1 MAAKRRGSS
10 CHDLRRRNKV
20 FLERPATLA
29 AFWPLLHSATA
40 GAEGSSGSPPF
51 RSGAR
56 TRREAAGSAGHSG
69 TGAVCEH
76 RAHAARVSNV
86 QQHEGGEA
94 SGAAASRGAERREGT
109 GGTGAAERRRG
120 RREVRGCSWR
130 AGALPLL
137 LPAAAR
143 SPPSASITSSEAGS
157 RHAARPRPGR
167 GWRRGPVPQCGRD
180 WEAER
185 GAAGETKR
193 QRGGSAA
200 AGIRLLEAGRDSGCR
215 PPG

>member
-86 QQHEGGEA
+86 QEHEGGEA

-120 RREVRGCSWR
+120 SREVAVAAGGR
-130 AGALPLL
+130 ALSLSSYQRLLDLLPRPPSLPLRRAPGTR
-137 LPAAAR
+137 PALAPAGGGGAAPSLSAGGTGRR
-143 SPPSASITSSEAGS
+143 SGG
-157 RHAARPRPGR
+157 RPGKR
-167 GWRRGPVPQCGRD
+167 RDREGVRLRRG
-180 WEAER
+180 
-185 GAAGETKR
+185 
-193 QRGGSAA
+193 
-200 AGIRLLEAGRDSGCR
+200 
-215 PPG
+215 